1 MKDANT
7 WPTGGQA
14 KDGDVHALASGWGD
28 EPPEFCLADRH
39 QRAPAIE
46 DLAPNGLMGW
56 LFRWLQ
62 KGAD

>member
-1 MKDANT
+1 MKDGNAT
-7 WPTGGQA
+7 PGVGQA
-14 KDGDVHALASGWGD
+14 KEGEAHAVAPAWGA

-39 QRAPAIE
+39 QRALAIE
-46 DLAPNGLMGW
+46 DLTPKGLMGW